1 MIDVRNAA
9 AVLALT
15 LVVSAAATPA
25 WAKQRANNPGYA
37 ARAQAMGADAG
48 DGSMTADRA
57 RALRDCE
64 DKASSF
70 KQYTWGNFQ
79 RYQMWACMTEHGQ
92 PE

>member
-1 MIDVRNAA
+1 MVMIDFKNAA

-15 LVVSAAATPA
+15 LVVSAAATSA
-25 WAKQRANNPGYA
+25 WAKERAGHPGYA
-37 ARAQAMGADAG
+37 ARAQAMG
-48 DGSMTADRA
+48 DGSMTGDRA
-57 RALRDCE
+57 RALRECE

-79 RYQMWACMTEHGQ
+79 RYQMWACMTERGQ